1 MASKADTHKHESDG
15 SGDQGKTK
23 KHKSAPTGDEE
34 LKELPRAHAE
44 LTPNID
50 TAPFY
55 MHEYVNRDVAIR
67 TPLLKIDF
75 TGKSA
80 FQDVKIIETAGFGK
94 TLMLD
99 GKTQSAK
106 FDEFIYHESL
116 VHPALLTHPNP
127 KTVYVGGGGE
137 MATVREI
144 LRHKS
149 VEKVVMCDI
158 DKVVCDLSRQYLPE
172 WGEDAWEDPRLEL
185 YYDDAKKNLE
195 NYKGKFDIIIMDIA
209 DPIEAGP
216 GIALYTQEFYK
227 GLKDKLNPGGIFV
240 TQSGPADLLCIEECF
255 TTINRTLVAS
265 FDHVFP
271 YTSHVPSFACVWGF
285 NMAFNKH
292 ASLPVSVNTIAIE
305 DTDAKVAKRL
315 NFKPG
320 KSLRYYDGQTHLHM
334 TNPPLWLRN
343 KCKEEKRMMTI
354 ANPVFMF

>member
-1 MASKADTHKHESDG
+1 MASKAENSKHKHDDESE
-15 SGDQGKTK
+15 QGAAK

-34 LKELPRAHAE
+34 LKALPRAHAE
-44 LTPNID
+44 MAPTVD

-55 MHEYVNRDVAIR
+55 MHEYVNKDVAIR

-75 TGKSA
+75 TGKSE
-80 FQDVKIIETAGFGK
+80 FQDVKVIETAAFGK

-116 VHPALLTHPNP
+116 VHPALLLHPNP

-158 DKVVCDLSRQYLPE
+158 DKVVCDLSRKWLPE
-172 WGEDAWEDPRLEL
+172 WGEDAWEDSRLEL

-195 NYKGKFDIIIMDIA
+195 NYKGKFDVIIMDIA

-227 GLKDKLNPGGIFV
+227 GLKDRLNPGGIFV
-240 TQSGPADLLCIEECF
+240 TQSGPADLLCIDECF
-255 TTINRTLVAS
+255 TTINRTLAAS
-265 FDHVFP
+265 FDYVFP
-271 YTSHVPSFACVWGF
+271 YSSHVPSFACVWGF
-285 NMAFNKH
+285 NLAFNKH
-292 ASLPVSVNTIAIE
+292 SSLSPSFGTAAVE
-305 DTDAKVAKRL
+305 ETDAKVAKRL
-315 NFKPG
+315 QFKPG
-320 KSLRYYDGQTHLHM
+320 KSLRYYDGMTHLHM
-334 TNPPLWLRN
+334 LNPPLWLRN
-343 KCKEEKRMMTI
+343 HCKDEKRIMTI

>member
-1 MASKADTHKHESDG
+1 MASKGEKHNADGASE
-15 SGDQGKTK
+15 QGKTK
-23 KHKSAPTGDEE
+23 KHKVAPTGDEE
-34 LKELPRAHAE
+34 LKELPRAKEE

-55 MHEYVNRDVAIR
+55 MHEYVNKDVAIR

-80 FQDVKIIETAGFGK
+80 FQDVKVIETAAFGK

-116 VHPALLTHPNP
+116 VHPALLAHPEP
-127 KTVYVGGGGE
+127 KSVYVGGGGE

-149 VEKVVMCDI
+149 VKKVVMCDI
-158 DKVVCDLSRQYLPE
+158 DQVVCDLSRKYLPE
-172 WGEDAWEDPRLEL
+172 WGEDAWNDDRLEL
-185 YYDDAKKNLE
+185 VYDDAKKHLE
-195 NYKGKFDIIIMDIA
+195 NYPSKFDVIIMDIA

-216 GIALYTQEFYK
+216 GIALYTQEFYR

-240 TQSGPADLLCIEECF
+240 TQSGPADLLCVEECF
-255 TTINRTLVAS
+255 TTINRTLVES
-265 FDHVFP
+265 FDYVFP
-271 YTSHVPSFACVWGF
+271 YSSHVPSFACVWGF

-292 ASLPVSVNTIAIE
+292 PSLPSAVNTISIE
-305 DTDAKVAKRL
+305 DTDAKIAKRL
-315 NFKPG
+315 TFKPG

-334 TNPPLWLRN
+334 TNPPLWLRT
-343 KCKEEKRMMTI
+343 KCKEEKRIMTI